1 MSDSPELRKVA
12 ASLREL
18 PPPSAEEMAHSA
30 QLLSVVR
37 EAIAANGG
45 AIDFAHYMQLALY
58 APGLGYYSAG
68 ARKFGAAGDFITA
81 PELSPLFSRCVARQC
96 ATVLPALGED
106 AVILEF
112 GAGSGVMATDILL
125 ELERLGQL
133 PAQYQ
138 ILEVS
143 ADLRARQRETLQ
155 VRAPHLL
162 PRVQWLDGLP
172 ASLVGVVLA
181 NEVLDA
187 MPVHRFRYCAGRV
200 EELGVSLE
208 DETLAW
214 VTLPE
219 CNARVA
225 ERTLSLA
232 GEMSWP
238 EGYESEINLAAEDWV
253 RSLSTMLERG
263 MVLLFDYG
271 FPRHEYYHPQRS
283 DGTLMCHYRHRAHGD
298 ALILPGLQD
307 LTAHVDFTAMAETAL
322 SSGLDVLGFSNQA
335 NFLLGSGMM
344 ELVQG
349 VEDMRE
355 QLTLA
360 AQLKRLMMPGEMGEL
375 FKVLALGR
383 GVEDAGPGFA
393 VRDERHRL

>member
-1 MSDSPELRKVA
+1 MRKVA

-18 PPPSAEEMAHSA
+18 PPPSVEEMAHSA
-30 QLLSVVR
+30 QLLGVVR

-68 ARKFGAAGDFITA
+68 ARKFGEAGDFITA
-81 PELSPLFSRCVARQC
+81 PELSPLFSRCVARHC
-96 ATVLPALGED
+96 ATVLSELGNAA
-106 AVILEF
+106 AVLEF
-112 GAGSGVMATDILL
+112 GAGTGAMAADILL
-125 ELERLGQL
+125 ELERLQQL
-133 PAQYQ
+133 PAQYL

-143 ADLRARQRETLQ
+143 ADLRQRQSETLQ
-155 VRAPHLL
+155 MRAAHLL
-162 PRVQWLDGLP
+162 PRVQWLERLP
-172 ASLVGVVLA
+172 SSFVGVVLA

-187 MPVHRFRYCAGRV
+187 MPVHRFRYSAGQIV
-200 EELGVSLE
+200 ELGVSLQ
-208 DETLAW
+208 DEYLAW
-214 VTLPE
+214 TTLPV
-219 CNARVA
+219 CAARVA
-225 ERTLSLA
+225 ERAKPLA
-232 GEMSWP
+232 GEMDWP
-238 EGYESEINLAAEDWV
+238 EGYESEVNLAAEDWV
-253 RSLSTMLERG
+253 KSLATVLERG

-283 DGTLMCHYRHRAHGD
+283 GGTLMCHYRHRAHGN

-307 LTAHVDFTAMAETAL
+307 LTAHVDFTAVAETAL
-322 SSGLDVLGFSNQA
+322 VSGLDVLGFSNQA

-375 FKVLALGR
+375 FKVMALGR
-383 GVEDAGPGFA
+383 GLDDAGPGFA
-393 VRDERHRL
+393 VRDERYRL